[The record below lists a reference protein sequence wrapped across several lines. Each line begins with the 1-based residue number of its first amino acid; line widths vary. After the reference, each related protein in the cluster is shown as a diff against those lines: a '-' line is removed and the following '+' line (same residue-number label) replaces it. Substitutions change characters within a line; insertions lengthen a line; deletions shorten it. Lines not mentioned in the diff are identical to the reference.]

1 MKNGVT
7 TSLLFFLFE
16 NAKNLGRSDDGKRR
30 KKRGWPHGKEN
41 TITIYYRQCTP
52 MRQRVYKTFF
62 IFAFLHV
69 VPFCYTEPFYPVK
82 LRPNFALF
90 MRRTNFSGFGS

>member
-30 KKRGWPHGKEN
+30 KKKRMAALQRKHDNNIFPTMYANASEGKQN
-41 TITIYYRQCTP
+41 L
-52 MRQRVYKTFF
+52 FF
-62 IFAFLHV
+62 FAFLHV
-69 VPFCYTEPFYPVK
+69 VPFCYTEPFYPVN

-90 MRRTNFSGFGS
+90 MRRTNFSGLGS